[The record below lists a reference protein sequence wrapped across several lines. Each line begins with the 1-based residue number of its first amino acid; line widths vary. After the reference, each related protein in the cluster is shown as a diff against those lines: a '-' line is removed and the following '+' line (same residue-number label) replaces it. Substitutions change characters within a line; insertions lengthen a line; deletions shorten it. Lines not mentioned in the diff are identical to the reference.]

1 MQILLY
7 IFSDVTLRT
16 DEHCFLICQIW
27 KARVMGYEEA
37 LKVFQMAGD
46 KKSPEFSK
54 YLGKVKKFVIDNN
67 AIAQEKGL
75 EAVLAFVE
83 NGAVAGR

>member
-1 MQILLY
+1 
-7 IFSDVTLRT
+7 
-16 DEHCFLICQIW
+16 
-27 KARVMGYEEA
+27 
-37 LKVFQMAGD
+37 MADD

-54 YLGKVKKFVIDNN
+54 YLGILKKFVVDNN
-67 AIAQEKGL
+67 AIAQEKGV